1 MRDDIAVAVNRI
13 WRARASSAIVIV
25 LLAVAIGISAS
36 VTCVA
41 YALLWKPLPYPSA
54 DRLVQLRGYAERM
67 GTELGWAVPFLDAVA
82 RDGTALDSVSAYR
95 RTETE
100 LTDKAGRP
108 AGVANVVYAEP
119 ALLRLLGARTQLGR
133 AFSAEDAKPGA
144 DAVAMISPAFWA
156 ERFAR
161 QPDVIG
167 KYLYASGHRYRV
179 VGVLAVD
186 FVFPDDRVQL
196 WMPLAFG
203 DADHSMENA
212 GSFGDVRAIALLRP
226 GQTEEGASQQMNAV
240 VARQPMLGM
249 VATQIGLR
257 LSAVP
262 VRELWLKERR
272 GSLLNVLAG
281 ALLVLAVTVANVY
294 TLFLLR
300 CFRRRQ
306 EGALLQVA
314 GAPRGRLRLQVAL
327 EAGLLALAGAVLAVA
342 ILPVALDVL
351 RQLDVMP
358 KDMPQTV
365 RLDGAVL
372 VFVACVWSLVTAV
385 LASSGHALSGGNIY
399 EVLRQ
404 TGNGQTGSRAARYL
418 RSGAVVG
425 QLAIS
430 LVLVFSAALLV
441 RSSSRLMAEDIG
453 FDRSALTVGTLKVA
467 GAGSQADPVATRAQ
481 MASWLNRVS
490 GVPGVEAA
498 GFTNSAPFGQV
509 FDLEAVEVAGRA
521 QGSGEDNKAYVAS
534 VSPGYLTTMGLEPVR
549 GRTFSSSEANATAPV
564 AIIDQGFATRYFGQ
578 TDPVGQ
584 TIRVAE
590 NGGPVAVSVIGVV
603 RTLRQRAL
611 DHDDDYPFLYRPMAV
626 PFAAPGI
633 PTDSVDFVLRTS
645 DPRRLAGVVRDW
657 NSGLPGLRVPQV
669 STMGERID
677 DTIADLIRLATMF
690 KILAVLA
697 VLLTA
702 CGLYAVLAHS
712 VATRSREFAVRQALG
727 ATRARILLDVLREGG
742 ILAAISASV
751 GIPLALLAQSLLRPK
766 LYEAPPVDV
775 VALIGVG
782 LALGVIALAANAVP
796 ALRASRTSPML
807 ALRSE

>member
-1 MRDDIAVAVNRI
+1 MWDDIAVAVNRI
-13 WRARASSAIVIV
+13 WRARASSAIVVV
-25 LLAVAIGISAS
+25 LLAVAIAISAS

-41 YALLWKPLPYPSA
+41 YALLWKPLPYASA
-54 DRLVQLRGYAERM
+54 DRLVQLHGYAERM

-100 LTDKAGRP
+100 LTDGAGRS

-119 ALLRLLGARTQLGR
+119 ALLRLLGARIQLGR

-144 DAVAMISPAFWA
+144 DAVAVISPVLWA

-179 VGVLAVD
+179 AGVLAD
-186 FVFPDDRVQL
+186 GFVFPDDRVQL
-196 WMPLAFG
+196 WLPLAFSE
-203 DADHSMENA
+203 ADRSMENA
-212 GSFGDVRAIALLRP
+212 GSFGDVRAIALLRA
-226 GQTEEGASQQMNAV
+226 GQTVEGASQQMNAV
-240 VARQPMLGM
+240 VARHPMLGM
-249 VATQIGLR
+249 VATQIGLQLR
-257 LSAVP
+257 AEP
-262 VRELWLKERR
+262 VRELWLKDRR
-272 GSLLNVLAG
+272 GSLLKVLAG
-281 ALLVLAVTVANVY
+281 ALLVLGVTIANVY

-327 EAGLLALAGAVLAVA
+327 EAGLLALAGVVLAVA
-342 ILPVALDVL
+342 VLPIGLDLL

-358 KDMPQTV
+358 KDMPHAV

-372 VFVACVWSLVTAV
+372 IFVACVWALVTAV
-385 LASSGHALSGGNIY
+385 LASSSHALSSGNISQ
-399 EVLRQ
+399 VLRQ

-418 RSGAVVG
+418 RTGVVVG
-425 QLAIS
+425 QLVVS
-430 LVLVFSAALLV
+430 LVLVFSAALLM
-441 RSSSRLMAEDIG
+441 RSSSRLIAEDIG
-453 FDRSALTVGTLKVA
+453 FDRSALVVGTLRVT
-467 GAGSQADPVATRAQ
+467 GEESQADPAKARAQ
-481 MASWLNRVS
+481 MASWLNRLS
-490 GVPGVEAA
+490 DLPGVEDA

-509 FDLEAVEVAGRA
+509 LDLEAVDVPGRA
-521 QGSGEDNKAYVAS
+521 QGPGEDDKAYVAS
-534 VSPGYLTTMGLEPVR
+534 VSPSYLTTMGVERLR
-549 GRTFSSSEANATAPV
+549 GRAFTSAEANEAAPV
-564 AIIDQGFATRYFGQ
+564 AIIDDAFAKRYFGQ
-578 TDPVGQ
+578 IDPVGQ

-590 NGGPVAVSVIGVV
+590 NGGAIAVSVIGVV

-611 DHDDDYPFLYRPMAV
+611 DRDDDYPFLYRPMAV

-633 PTDSVDFVLRTS
+633 PTNSVDFVLRTS
-645 DPRRLAGVVRDW
+645 DPHRLAALIRDW
-657 NSGLPGLRVPQV
+657 DSGLPGLRIAQV
-669 STMGERID
+669 ATMGERID
-677 DTIADLIRLATMF
+677 DTIADLIRLAAMF
-690 KILAVLA
+690 KILAILA

-727 ATRARILLDVLREGG
+727 ATRGRVLRDVLREGG
-742 ILAAISASV
+742 ALAAIAASI
-751 GIPLALLAQSLLRPK
+751 GTPLALLAESLLRPK
-766 LYEAPPVDV
+766 LHEAPPVDV

-782 LALGVIALAANAVP
+782 LALGVIVLAANAVP
-796 ALRASRTSPML
+796 AVRASRTNPML